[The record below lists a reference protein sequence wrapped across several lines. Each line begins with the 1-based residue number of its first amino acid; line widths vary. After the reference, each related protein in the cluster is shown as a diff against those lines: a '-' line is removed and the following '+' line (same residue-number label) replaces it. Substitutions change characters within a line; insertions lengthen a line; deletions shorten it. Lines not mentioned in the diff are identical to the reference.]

1 MAVIIFGFWNVPVV
15 RNVIN
20 PLKLFTIGWHELCH
34 ISAVSMPPSFSCLV
48 MTTTP
53 QAILTGGRILKI
65 TIDPHVGGATIVEGG
80 VPGFVLS
87 SGYIGSTLLG
97 GAFVLAGWD
106 TLVAKVLSFVL
117 GVGLVLPLVLVRD
130 KLCVVSI
137 FCPCR
142 NFIVICG
149 DFFRTILLT
158 LCYEGMLVGFW
169 FIDHG

>member
-1 MAVIIFGFWNVPVV
+1 MPYICRLSRFV
-15 RNVIN
+15 R
-20 PLKLFTIGWHELCH
+20 
-34 ISAVSMPPSFSCLV
+34 SCFVCVL
-48 MTTTP
+48 TETP
-53 QAILTGGRILKI
+53 HKAILSGGRILKI

-80 VPGFVLS
+80 TPGFVLS

-130 KLCVVSI
+130 KLWVNRMSFLQGVLTM
-137 FCPCR
+137 
-142 NFIVICG
+142 
-149 DFFRTILLT
+149 FFRTIMLT
-158 LCYEGMLVGFW
+158 FCYEAMLIGFW